1 MQIYPRLWHLGTAL
15 LLLLMEILLATR
27 FKGYPLLRG
36 SFNDFLVVILIYV
49 TVQAVRPFK
58 PIPLATGVF
67 VFACLVETLQSFKLA
82 DRLSLTGIWH
92 ILLGNTFSWGDILM
106 YGLGC
111 CAAVPWDLFGQRLL
125 KRVQDRRDGF
135 GI

>member
-1 MQIYPRLWHLGTAL
+1 MKNNSRMWHLAVAL
-15 LLLLMEILLATR
+15 LLLLVEILLATQ

-36 SFNDFLVVILIYV
+36 SFNDFLVVILIYALV
-49 TVQAVRPFK
+49 KALVQAVRPFK
-58 PIPLATGVF
+58 PIPLATCIF
-67 VFACLVETLQSFKLA
+67 AFACLVETLQAFKLA

-111 CAAVPWDLFGQRLL
+111 CAAVLLDRFGQRFF
-125 KRVQDRRDGF
+125 KPVNN
-135 GI
+135 